1 MDNQVS
7 LEVAK
12 QIGSTYILHIL
23 ITLVAIPVAVGLFN
37 RFVKKADK
45 IDDDSKK
52 KWEKYVTD
60 KFDEITSTLD
70 KYCSDNHREHDELY
84 TRVRNAENRVSVIET
99 THHQRGCDQPFRRRL
114 NDSTN

>member
-23 ITLVAIPVAVGLFN
+23 ITLIAIPVAMGAFN

-60 KFDEITSTLD
+60 KFDEITGTLN
-70 KYCSDNHREHDELY
+70 KYCNDNHKEHEELY
-84 TRVRNAENRVSVIET
+84 GRTGKLENRTSVLET
-99 THHQRGCDQPFRRRL
+99 THHQRGCDQPYRRRT
-114 NDSTN
+114 DD